1 VSVVAVGLVGA
12 GPWAGILHAPM
23 LASGPETTL
32 AGVWA
37 RRPEAAQALAAA
49 HGTRAAGSLE
59 ELWDRCEAVAFAVPP
74 DVQAEL
80 ATTAARAGKHLL
92 LEKPMALGVA
102 AARELAEAASEA
114 GVVSQLVLTARYTPS
129 GRRFLAQAGGFEAVA
144 ARCAYLS
151 GALLDDSPFATPWR
165 RRHGA
170 LLDVGPHVLD
180 LLEGAL
186 GRIEEVAGRG
196 DPLGWSSLTCR
207 HQGGAVSAA
216 ELSISLPLPQ
226 RVSECVLYGPSGSLA
241 YRPPADPPSAA
252 AELAAAAATIRRE
265 FAEAV
270 TGGVSPPLD
279 VHRGLHLQRLLDA
292 ATRSLA

>member
-1 VSVVAVGLVGA
+1 MSAVAVGLVGA

-32 AGVWA
+32 AGIWA

-80 ATTAARAGKHLL
+80 AAAAARAGKHLL
-92 LEKPMALGVA
+92 LDKPVALTVA
-102 AARELAEAASEA
+102 AAQELAETISEA
-114 GVVSQLVLTARYTPS
+114 GVVSQLVLTSRYTPT
-129 GRRFLAQAGGFEAVA
+129 GRRFLAQADGVQAVA

-165 RRHGA
+165 LRHGS
-170 LLDVGPHVLD
+170 LLDIGPHVLD

-186 GRIEEVAGRG
+186 GPIEQLAGRG
-196 DPLGWSSLTCR
+196 DPLGWTSLTCR
-207 HQGGAVSAA
+207 HERGAVSAA

-226 RVSECVLYGPSGSLA
+226 RVWECVLYGRTGSLA
-241 YRPPADPPSAA
+241 FRPSADPQSARSELSAA
-252 AELAAAAATIRRE
+252 AASIRRE

-270 TGGVSPPLD
+270 TGGASPPQD
-279 VHRGLHLQRLLDA
+279 IHRGLHLQRLIDA